1 MSRTPRPAK
10 QAKPAGW
17 ARASLSARTLTAA
30 AAIGTLAEL
39 IIALDA
45 LTDRDLKKYP
55 PQDNETMAQI
65 GLDGSALI
73 RLRKYVNIRF
83 RRPRGQRDVTALQ
96 LNGATTFAQLKAL
109 CGL

>member
-1 MSRTPRPAK
+1 MAIKPKPAK
-10 QAKPAGW
+10 HAKPVGW
-17 ARASLSARTLTAA
+17 VRANLSARTLAA
-30 AAIGTLAEL
+30 AATIGTLAEL

-55 PQDNETMAQI
+55 PQDAETMSQI
-65 GLDGSALI
+65 GLDGNALI

-109 CGL
+109 CGV